1 MKTYNISLEESMN
14 LEELDR
20 ERALKEFSKGSDV
33 YAKLAKNI
41 WLKFDNE
48 NDTHLPKLE
57 DGIKYYISIKFDDD
71 KLIVTRHKNIAQWF
85 RNKGINAKVV
95 EFARPADVFG
105 KTLYGGTIPVHLMSF
120 AKECYILRIDGIENT
135 DFESIP
141 YDQFESFNLELKRYV
156 VNAEKVEL

>member
-20 ERALKEFSKGSDV
+20 ERALKEFAKGSDV

-41 WLKFDNE
+41 WLKFDNV

-57 DGIKYYISIKFDDD
+57 DCIKYYISIKFDDD

-85 RNKGINAKVV
+85 RNKGGNAKVV
-95 EFARPADVFG
+95 EFARPADVFA
-105 KTLYGGTIPVHLMSF
+105 KTL
-120 AKECYILRIDGIENT
+120 
-135 DFESIP
+135 
-141 YDQFESFNLELKRYV
+141 
-156 VNAEKVEL
+156 

>member
-20 ERALKEFSKGSDV
+20 ERALKEFAKGSDV

-71 KLIVTRHKNIAQWF
+71 KLIKKYLQAFENGEIELSVRRAIPIF
-85 RNKGINAKVV
+85 
-95 EFARPADVFG
+95 D
-105 KTLYGGTIPVHLMSF
+105 LYV
-120 AKECYILRIDGIENT
+120 K
-135 DFESIP
+135 
-141 YDQFESFNLELKRYV
+141 
-156 VNAEKVEL
+156 

>member
-20 ERALKEFSKGSDV
+20 ERALKEFAKGSDV

-57 DGIKYYISIKFDDD
+57 DGIKYYISI
-71 KLIVTRHKNIAQWF
+71 
-85 RNKGINAKVV
+85 NAKNNKERQEICNNRYSKGQMI
-95 EFARPADVFG
+95 EFG
-105 KTLYGGTIPVHLMSF
+105 YTITAHVSQGSEY
-120 AKECYILRIDGIENT
+120 K
-135 DFESIP
+135 
-141 YDQFESFNLELKRYV
+141 
-156 VNAEKVEL
+156 NATIYYSR

>member
-20 ERALKEFSKGSDV
+20 ERALKEFAKGSDV

-71 KLIVTRHKNIAQWF
+71 KTAWYDFQDLDQ
-85 RNKGINAKVV
+85 
-95 EFARPADVFG
+95 
-105 KTLYGGTIPVHLMSF
+105 
-120 AKECYILRIDGIENT
+120 IEH
-135 DFESIP
+135 S
-141 YDQFESFNLELKRYV
+141 YV
-156 VNAEKVEL
+156 VTIHKAQRKRI